1 MKQGIYIK
9 TFGCQ
14 MNGYDSERILES
26 VYKTHNQVSSPEL
39 ADVIVFNTC
48 NIREKASEKLYSEIG
63 KIAEFKKYRKNLKLV
78 VAGCVAQAEG
88 RAMIMRQPNID
99 VIIGP
104 QMYHSFSQILEKSK
118 REKQI
123 RLDFENKEKFKKL
136 GTKRIFS
143 NLTSFLTIQEGCDKF
158 CSFCVVPYTR
168 GIEYS
173 RNLDEII
180 KEASALVEKGCKE
193 IILLGQNVNAY
204 HGKDN
209 YGKEMNLARLIKEL
223 EKQEGLERI
232 SYTTSHPRDMNEEL
246 IELHGNSDKLNPY
259 LHLPVQSGS
268 NKVLKMMNRK
278 YSVESYKIILDKV
291 RKRCPDI
298 AISSDFIVGFPGETD
313 DDFKQTIKLILD
325 TEFAQAY
332 SFKYSPRPGTSAA
345 RLKNFVPK
353 DISDERL
360 YVLQDLLNKQQ
371 KKFNEKFL
379 NKELDILYKGKG
391 KKQMQIRGTT
401 KWMQAVNF
409 QQGSDQKDFMKVRI
423 IEAFSNSLRGE
434 LI

>member
-1 MKQGIYIK
+1 M
-9 TFGCQ
+9 
-14 MNGYDSERILES
+14 
-26 VYKTHNQVSSPEL
+26 
-39 ADVIVFNTC
+39 
-48 NIREKASEKLYSEIG
+48 
-63 KIAEFKKYRKNLKLV
+63 
-78 VAGCVAQAEG
+78 
-88 RAMIMRQPNID
+88 
-99 VIIGP
+99 
-104 QMYHSFSQILEKSK
+104 
-118 REKQI
+118 
-123 RLDFENKEKFKKL
+123 
-136 GTKRIFS
+136 
-143 NLTSFLTIQEGCDKF
+143 
-158 CSFCVVPYTR
+158 
-168 GIEYS
+168 
-173 RNLDEII
+173 
-180 KEASALVEKGCKE
+180 
-193 IILLGQNVNAY
+193 LL
-204 HGKDN
+204 
-209 YGKEMNLARLIKEL
+209 EL
-223 EKQEGLERI
+223 ENYSGLERI
-232 SYTTSHPRDMNEEL
+232 RYTTSHPRDMNEEL